1 MIFES
6 LWPLAFVLAVPIII
20 VLYLLVPKGKEYKIS
35 SNLLWKKLYQNQ
47 QSKTFLEKF
56 IHNLLMYLQIVII
69 LLLVLA
75 LMSPYIRKGGTGSGN
90 VVYVLDTS
98 GSMQHENADGETR
111 LAQAVAEIKSD
122 IASSDNGKFSI
133 ITNDGTGSNLLAVA
147 SSDKK
152 SLYRL
157 LDRTKATDTSG
168 DLKDAV
174 SAVQTLVTDAEGKK
188 KNEIGRA
195 HV

>member
-6 LWPLAFVLAVPIII
+6 LWPLAFVFAVPIII
-20 VLYLLVPKGKEYKIS
+20 VLYLLRPRGEKSIRFL

-56 IHNLLMYLQIVII
+56 IHNLLMYLQIVDFIASGAGTDVTI
-69 LLLVLA
+69 H
-75 LMSPYIRKGGTGSGN
+75 PKGWNRKRKCF
-90 VVYVLDTS
+90 YVLDTS

-133 ITNDGTGSNLLAVA
+133 ITNDGTGSNLLAVPH
-147 SSDKK
+147 
-152 SLYRL
+152 RI
-157 LDRTKATDTSG
+157 RKAC
-168 DLKDAV
+168 
-174 SAVQTLVTDAEGKK
+174 
-188 KNEIGRA
+188 IGYSTRRKPQIPQ
-195 HV
+195 VI